1 MEFTE
6 QELKSIRAEFCRGF
20 TDDQFGVFLTFCRV
34 RNLLPGKHVVAQIRK
49 SNEWDSDAGAK
60 IKTEKVIFIT
70 TIDAARLIAQRTGEY
85 KGQAPEQYIYL
96 DSEGMPT
103 LISEIPLPDPGNR
116 QLPREPWAVRTSLY
130 RKGFDHPITSVARFD
145 AYAVTR
151 RSGESLV
158 LTEMWQRRGPE
169 MLAKCCEMLSLRKG
183 FPEELSNLYLLD
195 EMKTEPED
203 DKPHAEPT
211 SVINVPAPPVVP
223 AVNQTPATPT
233 NTPRPTDDAVI
244 QATAKVVDKINSGEY
259 APTNDAPLVE
269 EVIKEA
275 AKPADPPKTTRKP
288 RAKKQ
293 SPVNGPDAITDAD
306 VETLVNPTPEAIEQA
321 VANKAT
327 EAAVRADAAEA
338 IDEATSFTVEEA
350 VSQGLPAPD
359 DPIPSKEEMKEIV
372 TWIRKIVATGIKNEE
387 LKDYFLRS
395 SQKTD
400 PKFITKKEWA
410 KAFEEF
416 HKAELEGRAKEFVKG
431 LDPNPKP

>member
-151 RSGESLV
+151 RSGEGLV

-233 NTPRPTDDAVI
+233 NTPRPSDEPTVTVTLATTAPPTLDMVRRVEAEVPAV
-244 QATAKVVDKINSGEY
+244 TPE
-259 APTNDAPLVE
+259 PVE
-269 EVIKEA
+269 KKEE
-275 AKPADPPKTTRKP
+275 KPARKP
-288 RAKKQ
+288 RAKKE
-293 SPVNGPDAITDAD
+293 SPVNGPEAITNED
-306 VETLVNPTPEAIEQA
+306 VEAAMIPIPAADLEREAEIRKNA
-321 VANKAT
+321 A
-327 EAAVRADAAEA
+327 AAVE
-338 IDEATSFTVEEA
+338 EATSFTVEEA
-350 VSQGLPAPD
+350 VAQGLPAPE
-359 DPIPSKEEMKEIV
+359 DPIPSKEEMKEI
-372 TWIRKIVATGIKNEE
+372 TQWIRKIAATGIGNQE
-387 LKDYFLRS
+387 LKEYFLRS
-395 SQKTD
+395 AGKTD

-416 HKAELEGRAKEFVKG
+416 HKAELEGRGKEFVKG
-431 LDPNPKP
+431 IDPSPKP